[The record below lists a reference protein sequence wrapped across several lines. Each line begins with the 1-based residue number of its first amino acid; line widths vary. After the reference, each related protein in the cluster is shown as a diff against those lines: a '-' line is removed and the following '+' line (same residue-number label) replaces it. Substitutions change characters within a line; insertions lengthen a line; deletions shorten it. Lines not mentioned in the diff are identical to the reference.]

1 MVKRT
6 HELEEYDDLQLRA
19 LVVAGDEMA
28 SSCLFRRYQMEI
40 KNFLVSRGC
49 QSDDADDVTIM
60 SLQKIW
66 KSMDAYDEDREASF
80 RTWVFTIAK
89 NTYLD
94 WCKKYNL
101 PQPQNTGMVTI
112 TDDSTPETSL
122 IEKERQAYFDSLL
135 GRLSEYEQK
144 ILLMK
149 GAGMKYEEIASEL
162 GISRSI
168 VKNRIHQAKLKLVE
182 LSKDVRK
189 D

>member
-1 MVKRT
+1 MK
-6 HELEEYDDLQLRA
+6 LRD

-28 SSCLFRRYQMEI
+28 SSCLFRRYQMDI
-40 KNFLVSRGC
+40 KDFLVSRGC

-66 KSMDAYDEDREASF
+66 KSMDSYDAEREASF

-101 PQPQNTGMVTI
+101 PQPQNSDMIAI

-122 IEKERQAYFDSLL
+122 IEKERQAYVESLL
-135 GRLSEYEQK
+135 GQLSELDQN
-144 ILLMK
+144 ILFMK
-149 GAGMKYEEIASEL
+149 GVGMKYEEIAHEL
-162 GISRSI
+162 GISLSI